1 MKKQKICFVSSSRAD
16 YGLLKPLMHKVQL
29 RKDFEFGLIA
39 TGSHFKKEFGY
50 TYKEI
55 LSDGFEISKKVPLKM
70 GSKNSNDIIESLSE
84 SILKI
89 SKAIK
94 LISPDLIILLGDR
107 YEIFGATQSATI
119 LGIPVAHLS
128 GGDTA
133 SGTYDNFF
141 RHAIT
146 KMSSLHF
153 VTHKQ
158 AKKRVRQLGENP
170 KTIFNYGS
178 TCVENIKNTDLL
190 TKIELEKALNFKFL
204 KNSLLCT
211 YHPCTI
217 KNYDWK
223 KEFLTLMKEL
233 AQLENTSI
241 IITKSNADEGGEFI
255 NNYLVEANKKK
266 ENFYLFDSL
275 GQKLYLSILKQSNA
289 VIGNSSSGIYE
300 APYLKTPSIDIG
312 VRQEDRASPKS
323 IFRAKAQSLSI
334 QRAIKEAEEF
344 SFKNFKQIYGMG
356 LTSEKIINKLVQIGK
371 FENIISE
378 KFYDLPLN

>member
-119 LGIPVAHLS
+119 LGIPVAHFS
-128 GGDTA
+128 GVYNA
-133 SGTYDNFF
+133 FGTYDNFF

-146 KMSSLHF
+146 KMSSLYF

-158 AKKRVRQLGENP
+158 A
-170 KTIFNYGS
+170 
-178 TCVENIKNTDLL
+178 IK
-190 TKIELEKALNFKFL
+190 
-204 KNSLLCT
+204 
-211 YHPCTI
+211 
-217 KNYDWK
+217 
-223 KEFLTLMKEL
+223 
-233 AQLENTSI
+233 
-241 IITKSNADEGGEFI
+241 
-255 NNYLVEANKKK
+255 
-266 ENFYLFDSL
+266 
-275 GQKLYLSILKQSNA
+275 
-289 VIGNSSSGIYE
+289 
-300 APYLKTPSIDIG
+300 
-312 VRQEDRASPKS
+312 
-323 IFRAKAQSLSI
+323 
-334 QRAIKEAEEF
+334 
-344 SFKNFKQIYGMG
+344 
-356 LTSEKIINKLVQIGK
+356 
-371 FENIISE
+371 
-378 KFYDLPLN
+378 